1 MSINNT
7 FQLTIKDV
15 VAIIGIATALAGNY
29 FALRDSIRASQ
40 QQMEATFREQQLI
53 RSNDQELNRL
63 KVDAIMLQIERI
75 ETEIKDLRNFHN
87 TMK

>member
-1 MSINNT
+1 MNINNT

-75 ETEIKDLRNFHN
+75 ETEIKELKGLHN
-87 TMK
+87 RVK

>member
-1 MSINNT
+1 MNINKT
-7 FQLTIKDV
+7 FSLTIKDV

-75 ETEIKDLRNFHN
+75 ETEIKELKGLHN

>member
-29 FALRDSIRASQ
+29 FDLRDSIRASQ

-63 KVDAIMLQIERI
+63 KVAAITLQIERI
-75 ETEIKDLRNFHN
+75 EAEIKELRSLHN
-87 TMK
+87 TPK

>member
-1 MSINNT
+1 MNE
-7 FQLTIKDV
+7 FKLTIKDA
-15 VAIIGIATALAGNY
+15 VAIVGIVAALAGNY

-63 KVDAIMLQIERI
+63 KIDAMKLQIEKL
-75 ETEIKDLRNFHN
+75 EADVKDLRITINN
-87 TMK
+87 QKR

>member
-1 MSINNT
+1 M
-7 FQLTIKDV
+7 

-75 ETEIKDLRNFHN
+75 ETEIKELKGLHN
-87 TMK
+87 RVK

>member
-1 MSINNT
+1 MNINNT
-7 FQLTIKDV
+7 FSLTIKDV

-75 ETEIKDLRNFHN
+75 ETEIKELKGLHN
-87 TMK
+87 RVK

>member
-15 VAIIGIATALAGNY
+15 VAIVGIATALAGNY

-75 ETEIKDLRNFHN
+75 ETEIKELKGLHN
-87 TMK
+87 RVK

>member
-29 FALRDSIRASQ
+29 FALRDSLRASQ

-75 ETEIKDLRNFHN
+75 ETEIKELKGLHN
-87 TMK
+87 RVK

>member
-7 FQLTIKDV
+7 FQLTIKDEV
-15 VAIIGIATALAGNY
+15 STIGIATALAGNY

-75 ETEIKDLRNFHN
+75 ETEIKELKGLHN
-87 TMK
+87 RVK

>member
-75 ETEIKDLRNFHN
+75 ETEIKELKGLHN
-87 TMK
+87 RVK

>member
-75 ETEIKDLRNFHN
+75 ETEIKELKGLHN